1 MPRRLSST
9 AIRQPALMGWKARIL
24 FPWGTFSVMGHSA
37 VVNTVLYVVSRFSSV
52 AEPARRLL
60 NAVGVRE
67 GDVYGLAVWTLLLL
81 GVGTFLSIS
90 LGRLLWHRFA
100 APFWYRWAARECDGS
115 AGEEPHPRLIII
127 GGNHELLHFRARVA
141 AERWLLKSEE
151 VALKPLPSLGLAG
164 WVLLLLLVPAAA
176 AAWMAG
182 SALFDSTW
190 LTAPMVYHGAAG
202 FFAFS
207 CILLMWVL
215 QWIGLTPAALSTV
228 WVRPGGVGAQTLLR
242 TRTASADQ
250 DIAVI
255 CFNPDRSLLHPVMF
269 LPARGR
275 PWSLLVPGRAIDL
288 LVGAWLMQ
296 PRTSPESASE

>member
-1 MPRRLSST
+1 
-9 AIRQPALMGWKARIL
+9 MGWKGRIL

-37 VVNTVLYVVSRFSSV
+37 VVNIILYVVSRFSSV

-60 NAVGVRE
+60 NAVGARE
-67 GDVYGLAVWTLLLL
+67 GDVYGSAAWTLLLL
-81 GVGTFLSIS
+81 GVGTILSMI
-90 LGRLLWHRFA
+90 LGRSLWHRFA
-100 APFWYRWAARECDGS
+100 APIWYRWAARQCDGS
-115 AGEEPHPRLIII
+115 AGEEPHPGLIIV

-164 WVLLLLLVPAAA
+164 WVLLLLLVPAVGAV
-176 AAWMAG
+176 WLGG
-182 SALFDSTW
+182 SALLDSTG
-190 LTAPMVYHGAAG
+190 ASVPKVYDGAAG
-202 FFAFS
+202 FFAFG
-207 CILLMWVL
+207 CILLMWAL
-215 QWIGLTPAALSTV
+215 QWIGLVPAALSTV
-228 WVRPGGVGAQTLLR
+228 WVRPGAVGAQTLLR
-242 TRTASADQ
+242 TRTASADR

-288 LVGAWLMQ
+288 LVGAWLMR